1 MSSGGANLQVIARGK
16 QDVYLTGNPQ
26 KTFFKTVYAR
36 HTNFAVE
43 SKPIYFDGTPN
54 FGQRITAVI
63 PRAGD
68 LLGKM
73 YLHVRLPPLKD
84 ALGNPVPYTH
94 NIGHAIIKEIS
105 VQIGEQEIDRQTG
118 EWMEISSRLRTSL
131 DHRDAFDAMV
141 SGTSVGDTSIYR
153 VPTAITDWV
162 SLMVPLQF
170 WFCNNPGLALPLVA
184 LQYHPV
190 RINIKLRPLSELAL
204 IGINDIDECTRT
216 SNVTTSPAG
225 VLPTFTLW
233 ADYIH
238 LDVEERRRFV
248 DNTHEYLIE
257 QVQYTPIT
265 PVPRNTLNA
274 TIPIDFNHPVKE
286 LLWVVQKN
294 LCRLRNEH
302 FNWSNKSIFDGITS
316 RPGDNLSTAVLMLDG
331 KERFDKRDAPYFR
344 LVQPYEHH
352 SRVDLDY
359 LIYCYSFALRPEDIQ
374 PSGSV
379 NMTLMNTVNLNLELA
394 NSIQEDGMS
403 VTVYGTNM
411 NVLRIVTGLGGLLF
425 KV

>member
-1 MSSGGANLQVIARGK
+1 MSSGGANLQVIAQGK

-43 SKPIYFDGTPN
+43 SKPIYFDGTPG

-68 LLGKM
+68 LLGKT
-73 YLHVRLPPLKD
+73 YLHARLP
-84 ALGNPVPYTH
+84 ALRDSDGNPVPYTH
-94 NIGHAIIKEIS
+94 NIGHALIQEIS

-131 DHRDAFDAMV
+131 DQRDVFDELV
-141 SGTSVGDTSIYR
+141 SGVSGGSTSIYR
-153 VPTAITDWV
+153 VPTPTTDWINIV
-162 SLMVPLQF
+162 VPLQF
-170 WFCNNPGLALPLVA
+170 WFCKNPGLALPLVA

-190 RINIKLRPLSELAL
+190 RINIKLRPLSELGL
-204 IGINDIDECTRT
+204 IGVESNECIGT
-216 SNVTTSPAG
+216 SNISTFPVGS
-225 VLPTFTLW
+225 VPTFMLW
-233 ADYIH
+233 ADYVH

-265 PVPRNTLNA
+265 PITRKTLNA

-294 LCRLRNEH
+294 LCRTRNEH
-302 FNWSNKSIFDGITS
+302 FNWSNKSIFDGITA
-316 RPGDNLSTAVLMLDG
+316 RPGDNLSRAVLMFDG

-344 LVQPYEHH
+344 LIQPYEHH
-352 SRVDLDY
+352 TRIDLDY
-359 LIYCYSFALRPEDIQ
+359 FIYAYSFALRPEDIQ

-379 NMTLMNTVNLNLELA
+379 NMTLLSTVNLNLELA
-394 NSIQEDGMS
+394 NSIQNDGMT